1 MKKLILMM
9 LFVILNS
16 VVALA
21 GSDIKVTSGNAKFL
35 KNAEGNAVLVF
46 DWDGATYDNKQPL
59 TEKFTNLEEL
69 KKVAWNGF
77 TETFNEKS
85 KKVKVVPNEQGK
97 TAKYKFSMKV
107 TNMDQYFKVMGF
119 IPGNATKVWG
129 TLTVTDLSNNETI
142 AVISVTEVDG
152 GANPSPDGSFSDC
165 FEELAKQVSKCK

>member
-1 MKKLILMM
+1 MKKLVLVM
-9 LFVILNS
+9 LFVLVNS
-16 VVALA
+16 AVALA

-35 KNAEGNAVLVF
+35 KTAEGNAVLVF
-46 DWDGATYDNKQPL
+46 DWKGATYDKKQPL
-59 TEKFTNLEEL
+59 TEKFTNLEDL

-77 TETFNEKS
+77 TETFNDKS
-85 KKVKVVPNEQGK
+85 KKVKVVPSEQEK
-97 TAKYKFSMKV
+97 NAKYKFSMKV

-142 AVISVTEVDG
+142 AVIAITEVDG
-152 GANPSPDGSFSDC
+152 GANPSPDGSFKDC